1 MVDAKKLGISGDR
14 RESIEGISAAEAW
27 ILIDRE
33 PTFQLNRS
41 DIILLESC
49 WWSADCSGYWRFGS

>member
-1 MVDAKKLGISGDR
+1 MRKSTEFGGDR
-14 RESIEGISAAEAW
+14 RESIEGIGAVEDW

-33 PTFQLNRS
+33 PAFQLNRS

-49 WWSADCSGYWRFGS
+49 WWSADYSGYWRFGS